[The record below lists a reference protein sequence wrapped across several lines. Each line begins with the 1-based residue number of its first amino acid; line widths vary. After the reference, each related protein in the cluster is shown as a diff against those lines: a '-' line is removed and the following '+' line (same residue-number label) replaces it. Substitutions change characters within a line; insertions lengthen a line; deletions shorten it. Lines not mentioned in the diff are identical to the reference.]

1 MIFVLP
7 PDVTATD
14 IEDGLVL
21 LDQRTGRYWQLNRSA
36 ATTLRLLLSARS
48 PAEVAAELTR
58 GCPEHRIRA
67 LADVEALLT
76 KLRAARLV
84 QAEGPA

>member
-1 MIFVLP
+1 MTYVLP

-36 ATTLRLLLSARS
+36 ATTLRLLLDARS

-58 GCPEHRIRA
+58 GCPQQATRA
-67 LADVEALLT
+67 LADVETLMT
-76 KLRAARLV
+76 QLRAARLV
-84 QAEGPA
+84 QAGSA